1 MINVNIFS
9 VTRMF
14 QIVLPLMEANRKG
27 LIINISSFSATYP
40 TPLLAVYG
48 ATKTYVDFFSRSME
62 MEYGHLN
69 ITIQSVLPGF
79 VATNMSRIRKPTLM
93 APRPKDYVEA
103 QMKTVG
109 LETRTYGYP
118 SHKALGF
125 LFDCVIN
132 NLLGPLFISKIVMN
146 NLKGLRRAVYR
157 KMNLKD

>member
-1 MINVNIFS
+1 
-9 VTRMF
+9 MF

-125 LFDCVIN
+125 LFDSVIN